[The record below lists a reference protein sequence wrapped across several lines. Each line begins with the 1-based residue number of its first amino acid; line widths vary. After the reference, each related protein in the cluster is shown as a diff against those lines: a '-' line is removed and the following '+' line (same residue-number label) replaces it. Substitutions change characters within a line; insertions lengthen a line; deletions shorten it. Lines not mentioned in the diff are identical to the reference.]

1 MNFYEVNI
9 MYFSIDIIEETIALC
24 VDDNGEI
31 CAVPLDMIDGEIKEG
46 SVLYLNEKERYC
58 VDEAETEKRRESNFA
73 LAESLFDE

>member
-1 MNFYEVNI
+1 
-9 MYFSIDIIEETIALC
+9 MYFSIDIIEETLALC
-24 VDDNGEI
+24 VDDNGET

-46 SVLYLNEKERYC
+46 SVLYLNENERYC